1 MSALDVLVG
10 EWDIAVA
17 LPGGTVA
24 GRMTCEWELG
34 GAFLL
39 ERTGA
44 EHPDAPSGLCLIG
57 EEEGGG
63 FTQHYFD
70 SRGVVR
76 RYAMTIDEREWT
88 LERDGVQRFRGR
100 FEDDGSTIRGTWEW
114 FRDGAWE
121 KDFDVTYS
129 RVTRTSS
136 TPASTSD
143 APDAS
148 AAST

>member
-1 MSALDVLVG
+1 MSGLERLVG
-10 EWDIAVA
+10 DWVVEVDLYGQIAR
-17 LPGGTVA
+17 GH
-24 GRMTCEWELG
+24 MTCEWELG

-39 ERTGA
+39 QRTGA

-57 EEEGGG
+57 TEEDGGL
-63 FTQHYFD
+63 TQHYFD

-76 RYAMTIDEREWT
+76 RYAMTLDEREWT
-88 LERDGVQRFRGR
+88 LERDGVQRFHGT
-100 FEDDGSTIRGTWEW
+100 FEADGSVIRGTWEW
-114 FRDGAWE
+114 FRDGAWQ
-121 KDFDVTYS
+121 KDFDLSYS

-148 AAST
+148 DAST